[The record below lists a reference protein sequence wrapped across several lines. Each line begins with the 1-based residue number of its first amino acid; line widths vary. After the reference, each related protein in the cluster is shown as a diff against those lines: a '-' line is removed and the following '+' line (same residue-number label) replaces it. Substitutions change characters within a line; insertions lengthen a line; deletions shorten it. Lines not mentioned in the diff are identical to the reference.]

1 LKIRVSLFFIIIV
14 IFYVCMNSKK
24 IIIYQYDTLFN
35 ILNEIKDFFN
45 FDIIKADKNNLEQLK
60 SKLSDDYL
68 IVSALK
74 MNNLKNQLQ
83 IDKFPIKLNK
93 LIELINLKF
102 LKEKF
107 NSQSEVFIKSYKLNL
122 NSREMNKDD
131 KIIDLTEREI
141 NLILFFKKVSKPV
154 KINELQKEVW
164 GYNSKLETH
173 TVETHIYRLRKKIKE
188 KFNDENFIISSKK
201 GYLIN

>member
-1 LKIRVSLFFIIIV
+1 
-14 IFYVCMNSKK
+14 MNSKK

-35 ILNEIKDFFN
+35 ILNEIKEIFN

-131 KIIDLTEREI
+131 KTIDLTEREI

-201 GYLIN
+201 GYVIN